1 MYKSFCWA
9 GLLLLVSFSTLA
21 QPSLPSASTSD
32 PIVARYMVTA
42 HASTVYS
49 PVGDRIIPVARLQAG
64 TLLEVQPD
72 ETGYFIFRFANAS
85 GFIARDALVPA
96 SPPLPAAREVA
107 LLHRKSRDYLLTLHP
122 VMIYGRSDLQSP
134 PLATLA
140 ANLRYPILAEETD
153 TTGQRWMVINL
164 GGRLAYV
171 RADKVELDNGIP
183 ILTYHH
189 ILRNQDNHRFRHTS
203 TTTSVEAFDSQMAYL
218 RQAGYLTISLYQLEG
233 YLRGNENLPARAVA
247 LTFDDG
253 LKSVYRYAYPI
264 LKKNGQRATAFIVS
278 SRIKRHPQPWNPN
291 GLQFMSLSELRAI
304 QSVFDIQS
312 HTHFLHRLSADKR
325 PILLQRSQHNILFDF
340 ARSRRALTQFNPH
353 VQYLSYPFGAFN
365 RKAIEAAHQAGYHMA
380 VTTMRGKVR
389 RGDNPYT
396 LKRLYVLRTDSVQTM
411 ARLIANRP
419 QDVPPVDTPV
429 PIRLPPLMQSVIPL
443 D

>member
-1 MYKSFCWA
+1 MYKSFCLA

-140 ANLRYPILAEETD
+140 ANLRFPSW
-153 TTGQRWMVINL
+153 R
-164 GGRLAYV
+164 
-171 RADKVELDNGIP
+171 
-183 ILTYHH
+183 
-189 ILRNQDNHRFRHTS
+189 
-203 TTTSVEAFDSQMAYL
+203 
-218 RQAGYLTISLYQLEG
+218 
-233 YLRGNENLPARAVA
+233 
-247 LTFDDG
+247 
-253 LKSVYRYAYPI
+253 
-264 LKKNGQRATAFIVS
+264 
-278 SRIKRHPQPWNPN
+278 
-291 GLQFMSLSELRAI
+291 
-304 QSVFDIQS
+304 
-312 HTHFLHRLSADKR
+312 KR
-325 PILLQRSQHNILFDF
+325 PI
-340 ARSRRALTQFNPH
+340 RR
-353 VQYLSYPFGAFN
+353 VS
-365 RKAIEAAHQAGYHMA
+365 AGW
-380 VTTMRGKVR
+380 
-389 RGDNPYT
+389 
-396 LKRLYVLRTDSVQTM
+396 
-411 ARLIANRP
+411 
-419 QDVPPVDTPV
+419 
-429 PIRLPPLMQSVIPL
+429 
-443 D
+443 

>member
-21 QPSLPSASTSD
+21 QPSLPSAPISD

-278 SRIKRHPQPWNPN
+278 SRIKRHP
-291 GLQFMSLSELRAI
+291 
-304 QSVFDIQS
+304 
-312 HTHFLHRLSADKR
+312 
-325 PILLQRSQHNILFDF
+325 
-340 ARSRRALTQFNPH
+340 
-353 VQYLSYPFGAFN
+353 
-365 RKAIEAAHQAGYHMA
+365 
-380 VTTMRGKVR
+380 
-389 RGDNPYT
+389 
-396 LKRLYVLRTDSVQTM
+396 
-411 ARLIANRP
+411 
-419 QDVPPVDTPV
+419 
-429 PIRLPPLMQSVIPL
+429 
-443 D
+443 